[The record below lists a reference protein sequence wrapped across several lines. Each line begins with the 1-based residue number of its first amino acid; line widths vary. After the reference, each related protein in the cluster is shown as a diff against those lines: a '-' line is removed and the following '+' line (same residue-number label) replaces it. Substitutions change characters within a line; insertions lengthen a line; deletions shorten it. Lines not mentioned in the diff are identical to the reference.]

1 MSKIT
6 FTFWK
11 AILNVVLGLG
21 TGAVITGGIGLMT
34 GGVHPA
40 AVLGA
45 NVAAVVMGLVFMAA
59 YVVGS
64 IILVAFSDSG

>member
-1 MSKIT
+1 MNKIT

-21 TGAVITGGIGLMT
+21 TGAVITGAVMT